1 MTASSSITVG
11 CESSSPVLP
20 QNGVKISIEKKV
32 RFGGIKTPQSLMPT
46 GFPQSASKLV
56 HNVGDPAGSRTTD
69 NLVRTCRD

>member
-11 CESSSPVLP
+11 RESSNPVLP

-46 GFPQSASKLV
+46 GFPQSASILV
-56 HNVGDPAGSRTTD
+56 HNVGDPTGSRTVD
-69 NLVRTCRD
+69 DLVKNCCD